1 MEENT
6 SMECSGSSSKTGG
19 PLRRSSLISSI
30 IGRTFSLSED
40 DSVDLETRTSLSKTR
55 TRGFSES
62 SLEGLKL
69 EDDNK
74 NEMMNNEIT
83 KSRATTLTES
93 GVFREDN
100 PKQRHSFTLSTL
112 LLGQRTKS
120 SLLGNSSFSVT
131 SKVSET
137 STPQVAA
144 SAEDSGIFI
153 KQSDSEASN
162 PEDAE
167 KNISRTHE
175 ITQNDHL
182 NKKLLTSFLA
192 RINGVAE
199 KIIDPSGKGETLG
212 KVYTDDVMMDRI
224 LRRVDSNSP
233 D

>member
-1 MEENT
+1 MESSN
-6 SMECSGSSSKTGG
+6 SSSKTGG
-19 PLRRSSLISSI
+19 TLRRSSLISSI

-40 DSVDLETRTSLSKTR
+40 DSVNPETTTSLSKSR

-62 SLEGLKL
+62 SLVGLRL
-69 EDDNK
+69 EDDHK

-83 KSRATTLTES
+83 KSRATSLTES
-93 GVFREDN
+93 GDFREDSQ
-100 PKQRHSFTLSTL
+100 KQRHSFTLSTL

-120 SLLGNSSFSVT
+120 LFGNSSFSVT
-131 SKVSET
+131 SKRSET
-137 STPQVAA
+137 STPEVAA
-144 SAEDSGIFI
+144 LAEDSGIFI

-167 KNISRTHE
+167 KNNSSTHE

-182 NKKLLTSFLA
+182 NKKLLTAFLA

-224 LRRVDSNSP
+224 LRRVDSNPP

>member
-1 MEENT
+1 MESSN
-6 SMECSGSSSKTGG
+6 SSSKTGG
-19 PLRRSSLISSI
+19 TLRRSSLISSI

-40 DSVDLETRTSLSKTR
+40 DRVNSETTTSLSKSR

-62 SLEGLKL
+62 SLVGLRL
-69 EDDNK
+69 EDDHK

-83 KSRATTLTES
+83 KSRATSLTES
-93 GVFREDN
+93 GDFREDSQ
-100 PKQRHSFTLSTL
+100 KQRHSFTLSTL

-120 SLLGNSSFSVT
+120 LFGNSSFSVT
-131 SKVSET
+131 SKRSET
-137 STPQVAA
+137 STPEVAA
-144 SAEDSGIFI
+144 LAEDSGIFI

-167 KNISRTHE
+167 KNNSSTHE

-182 NKKLLTSFLA
+182 NKKLLTAFLA

-224 LRRVDSNSP
+224 LRRVDSNPP

>member
-1 MEENT
+1 MESSN
-6 SMECSGSSSKTGG
+6 SSSKTGG
-19 PLRRSSLISSI
+19 TLRKSSLISSI

-40 DSVDLETRTSLSKTR
+40 GSVNPETTTSLSKSR

-62 SLEGLKL
+62 SLERLRL

-83 KSRATTLTES
+83 KSRATSLTES
-93 GVFREDN
+93 GDFREDN
-100 PKQRHSFTLSTL
+100 QKQRHSFTLSTL

-120 SLLGNSSFSVT
+120 SLFGNSSFSVT
-131 SKVSET
+131 SKRSET
-137 STPQVAA
+137 STPEVAA
-144 SAEDSGIFI
+144 IAEDSGIFI

-167 KNISRTHE
+167 KNISSTHE

-182 NKKLLTSFLA
+182 NKKLLTAFLA

-224 LRRVDSNSP
+224 LRRVDSNPP

>member
-1 MEENT
+1 MESSN
-6 SMECSGSSSKTGG
+6 SSSKTGG
-19 PLRRSSLISSI
+19 TLRRSSLISSI

-40 DSVDLETRTSLSKTR
+40 DSVNPEITTSLSKSR

-62 SLEGLKL
+62 SLVGLRL
-69 EDDNK
+69 EDDHK

-83 KSRATTLTES
+83 KSRATSLTES
-93 GVFREDN
+93 GDFREDSQ
-100 PKQRHSFTLSTL
+100 KQRHSFTLSTL

-120 SLLGNSSFSVT
+120 LFGNSSFSVT
-131 SKVSET
+131 SKRSET
-137 STPQVAA
+137 STPEVAA
-144 SAEDSGIFI
+144 LAEDSGIFI

-167 KNISRTHE
+167 KNNSSTHE

-182 NKKLLTSFLA
+182 NKKLLTAFLA

-224 LRRVDSNSP
+224 LRRVDSNPP

>member
-1 MEENT
+1 MESSN
-6 SMECSGSSSKTGG
+6 SSSKTGG
-19 PLRRSSLISSI
+19 TLRRSSLISSI

-40 DSVDLETRTSLSKTR
+40 DSVNPETTTSLSKSR

-62 SLEGLKL
+62 SLVGLRL
-69 EDDNK
+69 EDDHK

-83 KSRATTLTES
+83 KSRATSLTES
-93 GVFREDN
+93 GDFREDSQ
-100 PKQRHSFTLSTL
+100 KQRHSFTLSTL

-120 SLLGNSSFSVT
+120 LFGNSSFSVT
-131 SKVSET
+131 SKRSET
-137 STPQVAA
+137 STPEVAA
-144 SAEDSGIFI
+144 LAEDSGIFI

-167 KNISRTHE
+167 KNNSSTHE

-182 NKKLLTSFLA
+182 NKKLLTTFLA

-224 LRRVDSNSP
+224 LRRVDSNPP

>member
-1 MEENT
+1 MEN
-6 SMECSGSSSKTGG
+6 SSSSSKTGG
-19 PLRRSSLISSI
+19 PPRRSSLISSI
-30 IGRTFSLSED
+30 IGRTFSLSEG
-40 DSVDLETRTSLSKTR
+40 DSDNPETRTSLSKTR

-69 EDDNK
+69 EDDDK
-74 NEMMNNEIT
+74 NEMINSEIT
-83 KSRATTLTES
+83 KSRATALTEN

-100 PKQRHSFTLSTL
+100 QKQRHSFTLSTL

-120 SLLGNSSFSVT
+120 SSLLGNSSFSVT
-131 SKVSET
+131 SKGSET
-137 STPQVAA
+137 STPEVAA

-224 LRRVDSNSP
+224 LRRVDSNPP